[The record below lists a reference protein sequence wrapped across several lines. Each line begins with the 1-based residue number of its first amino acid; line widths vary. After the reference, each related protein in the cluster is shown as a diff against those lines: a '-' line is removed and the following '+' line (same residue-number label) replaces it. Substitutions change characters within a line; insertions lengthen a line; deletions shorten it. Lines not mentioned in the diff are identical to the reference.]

1 MNEYELLSEIDD
13 NIKKLLMVK
22 KKASKHFRQL
32 KKFRKEVL
40 KLCRKNSKIPERLEI
55 KHTTVEKIIDKRIEQ
70 VGELQGIE

>member
-55 KHTTVEKIIDKRIEQ
+55 FAANKEEK
-70 VGELQGIE
+70 VGITLSY

>member
-22 KKASKHFRQL
+22 KKASKQFRQL
-32 KKFRKEVL
+32 KKFRKDVL

-55 KHTTVEKIIDKRIEQ
+55 FAANKEEK
-70 VGELQGIE
+70 VGITLSY